1 MHRFNILVT
10 FITICVIRPTMTF
23 QQPPRIKLQFILR
36 LSCGRIFIALKC
48 ILIYFPRDSRQANL
62 SDEAKGF
69 IQRKWIKQT
78 QRTIVKVHFSPRAW
92 CALHFAGGSCIEPHI
107 LCMRINPQWNNIRY
121 ALHQLRF
128 YDAFENILNFISL
141 GDFLLVLII
150 NECNFKFK
158 PLSSRRRSKNCKF
171 QFNLHPHY
179 NLWINFRMKFSAR
192 EICRRDPIDSL
203 LKCTQNSTYY

>member
-1 MHRFNILVT
+1 MCHSPHNDISTASENKTAIYSAFKLWPHFHRFKMHFDL
-10 FITICVIRPTMTF
+10 FSS
-23 QQPPRIKLQFILR
+23 R
-36 LSCGRIFIALKC
+36 LSSSQFMKRK
-48 ILIYFPRDSRQANL
+48 
-62 SDEAKGF
+62 DEAKGF

-141 GDFLLVLII
+141 ADFLLVLII